1 MRHTGICSIGIAA
14 AMLLL
19 SGCNHESADW
29 KAATAANTMDSYQ
42 QFLKQHPGSSY
53 APAADA
59 RIKEMMTDQDWQTAA
74 STDTREAYE
83 AFIANH
89 ADSKWVQ
96 EAKIRIENFAP
107 GASSSGGPATVAAD
121 KSPGVAADNAAQSA
135 AEPATEPSAA
145 PPKPT
150 VKPAATTSATRAPTL
165 VAKQSPKSHTA
176 SAPASTS
183 ASNSSHA
190 NGHGHVVQLGAYSTR
205 ERAQSEWKSLAAK
218 FPAQLKSLKP
228 DYQPVKSKGG
238 MVYRLRVPV
247 ASAEAASGL
256 CGTLKKHAQT
266 CVVVA
271 RT

>member
-19 SGCNHESADW
+19 CGCNHESADW
-29 KAATAANTMDSYQ
+29 KAATSANTMDAYQ
-42 QFLKQHPGSSY
+42 QFLKQHPSSSY
-53 APAADA
+53 ASAADA

-74 STDTREAYE
+74 STDTRDAYE

-89 ADSKWVQ
+89 GDSKWVQ

-107 GASSSGGPATVAAD
+107 GGAAAGGSSAAVAAGD
-121 KSPGVAADNAAQSA
+121 KPAGGATDPSAQSPVEPPVEPTRAPA
-135 AEPATEPSAA
+135 AVVA
-145 PPKPT
+145 KPV
-150 VKPAATTSATRAPTL
+150 VKSAATTSATRSASLATSHAPTTH
-165 VAKQSPKSHTA
+165 VASG
-176 SAPASTS
+176 
-183 ASNSSHA
+183 
-190 NGHGHVVQLGAYSTR
+190 GHGHVVQLGAFSSR
-205 ERAQSEWKSLAAK
+205 ERAQSEWKTLAAK
-218 FPAQLKSLKP
+218 FPTQLKSLKP
-228 DYQPVKSKGG
+228 DYQPVKSKTG

-271 RT
+271 ST

>member
-14 AMLLL
+14 TMLLL

-53 APAADA
+53 APAANA
-59 RIKEMMTDQDWQTAA
+59 RVKEMMTDQDWQTAA

-107 GASSSGGPATVAAD
+107 GGTSSGGPAGAAD
-121 KSPGVAADNAAQSA
+121 KPPALAADNSA
-135 AEPATEPSAA
+135 ESPAEPGTEPAVVPS
-145 PPKPT
+145 KKT
-150 VKPAATTSATRAPTL
+150 VKPAATTSAMRAPPRHD
-165 VAKQSPKSHTA
+165 ADAHASASASPKA
-176 SAPASTS
+176 SANNA
-183 ASNSSHA
+183 AGHASSHA
-190 NGHGHVVQLGAYSTR
+190 HVVQLGAYSTR
-205 ERAQSEWKSLAAK
+205 ERAQSEWKTLAAK
-218 FPAQLKSLKP
+218 YPAQLKSLKP
-228 DYQPVKSKGG
+228 DYEPVKSKSGT
-238 MVYRLRVPV
+238 VYRLRVPV
-247 ASAEAASGL
+247 ASAEAATGL
-256 CGTLKKHAQT
+256 CGALKKHSQT